1 MNACYVHGSCSLAHL
16 QVAAVVHLG
25 TERSDVTVG
34 TKLGK
39 TMTFDPH
46 CCLWEVE
53 MGGVCQLDCV
63 RAVEVGESHRQ
74 ARRDPKL
81 C

>member
-1 MNACYVHGSCSLAHL
+1 MVKACYKISNGCYPHL
-16 QVAAVVHLG
+16 QVAAVIHLG

-34 TKLGK
+34 TKFGK

-53 MGGVCQLDCV
+53 MGGVCQLECV
-63 RAVEVGESHRQ
+63 
-74 ARRDPKL
+74 
-81 C
+81 